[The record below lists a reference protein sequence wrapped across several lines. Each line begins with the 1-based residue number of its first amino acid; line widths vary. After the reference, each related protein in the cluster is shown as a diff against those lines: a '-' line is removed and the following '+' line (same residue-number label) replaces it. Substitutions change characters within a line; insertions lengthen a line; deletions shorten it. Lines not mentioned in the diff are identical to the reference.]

1 MTRSTY
7 VNFHPY
13 GYDDVRLRPIDYSTL
28 SRVTAYP
35 QPFWGIEGGTSWFK
49 QFDVTAMFVSGVGVN
64 FDPAAGRA
72 PMIGH
77 EDQGNVTLTF
87 HAAGRMRIDNAYL
100 LEHIR
105 ERDSHLTAVTNHIFR
120 SKWNY
125 QFTRDLSARVIL
137 QYTAVLSNTAI
148 SSLSPTRNFNAD
160 FLITYLIHPGTAI
173 YVGYNSDLG
182 NLDRNLAI
190 DPVTGAILTRNG
202 YINDG
207 RQFFVK
213 ASYLFRF

>member
-1 MTRSTY
+1 M
-7 VNFHPY
+7 
-13 GYDDVRLRPIDYSTL
+13 L

-35 QPFWGIEGGTSWFK
+35 QKFWGVEAGTSWFK
-49 QFDVTAMFVSGVGVN
+49 ELDFTAFFVAGGGVN
-64 FDPAAGRA
+64 YNPVAGQA
-72 PMIGH
+72 PSFGH
-77 EDQGNVTLTF
+77 EDQGNFTLTF
-87 HAAGRMRIDNAYL
+87 HAYGRLRIDNAYL

-105 ERDSHLTAVTNHIFR
+105 ERYAHLTAVTNHIFR

-125 QFTRDLSARVIL
+125 QFTRELSARVIL
-137 QYTAVLSNTAI
+137 QYNAVLSNPAI
-148 SSLSPTRNFNAD
+148 SALSPTKNFDGD
-160 FLITYLIHPGTAI
+160 FLITYLVHPGTAI

-182 NLDRNLAI
+182 NLNRNLAV
-190 DPVTGAILTRNG
+190 DPLTGFIRTTPNG